1 MDWLIRLIEGLIQGI
16 MGGVQPLID
25 NGNLGYFI
33 PFVLLLVTTWVM
45 LTSKN
50 RLCLSGYILGWIIAI
65 AVMALYQETRGDN
78 LLVSLTGVIP
88 RNDVLAPGF
97 WGLVAGFVLLLPF
110 IRLKLSDAQPII
122 LALVTA
128 AAIIMMYL
136 TYRASVSVGAVQ
148 TSGLAEL
155 IVYRKRYVGIFAL
168 AFGVGVLAH
177 VLISAA
183 NPPRPPALM
192 PPPQAPPH

>member
-16 MGGVQPLID
+16 MGSVQPLID

-33 PFVLLLVTTWVM
+33 PLVLLLVATWVM
-45 LTSKN
+45 FTSKN
-50 RLCLSGYILGWIIAI
+50 RLCLSGYILGWVIAI

-97 WGLVAGFVLLLPF
+97 WGLVVGFVLLLPF

-128 AAIIMMYL
+128 AALIMMYVA
-136 TYRASVSVGAVQ
+136 YRASASVGAVQ
-148 TSGLAEL
+148 TTGLAEL
-155 IVYRKRYVGIFAL
+155 IVYRKRYIGIFAL
-168 AFGVGVLAH
+168 TFGMGVLAH
-177 VLISAA
+177 VLMSAA
-183 NPPRPPALM
+183 NPPPPPPTMPPQPPAR
-192 PPPQAPPH
+192 